1 MTGSEELQRLAS
13 LVEMNKAR
21 LEEVGEQSERIYS
34 VISEH
39 ESAIISLSAISSGK
53 NGHIPIG
60 AGIMIPLQSTDEQK
74 TLVDIGS
81 GIIAEKSHSDA
92 IVILE
97 SRVTELKTVLEKM
110 NSESQI
116 LQSEIS
122 KLSLDFTDAA
132 SRLKPA
138 INKESPPKEA
148 ADSTTEKPKKQRRRF
163 GNELTLDD

>member
-1 MTGSEELQRLAS
+1 MNGSEELQRLAS

-39 ESAIISLSAISSGK
+39 ESAIISLSAISSGRP
-53 NGHIPIG
+53 GHIPIG

-81 GIIAEKSHSDA
+81 GIIAEKNHDDA
-92 IVILE
+92 IE
-97 SRVTELKTVLEKM
+97 
-110 NSESQI
+110 I
-116 LQSEIS
+116 LQSRIKELNIVLRKMSTESQVLQTEIS
-122 KLSLDFTDAA
+122 KLSLDFTEIAN
-132 SRLKPA
+132 RLQNPT
-138 INKESPPKEA
+138 SPLP
-148 ADSTTEKPKKQRRRF
+148 TTEEPSDPEEEKPKKQRRRF

>member
-1 MTGSEELQRLAS
+1 MNGSEELQRLAS

-39 ESAIISLSAISSGK
+39 ESAIISLAAISSGRP
-53 NGHIPIG
+53 GHIPIG

-81 GIIAEKSHSDA
+81 GIIAEKNHNDA
-92 IVILE
+92 IEILQ
-97 SRVTELKTVLEKM
+97 SRINELNIVLQKM
-110 NSESQI
+110 SSESQI
-116 LQSEIS
+116 LQTEIN
-122 KLSLDFTDAA
+122 KLSLDFTEVAN
-132 SRLKPA
+132 RLQKPPSTQSSPQ
-138 INKESPPKEA
+138 ESSDFEK
-148 ADSTTEKPKKQRRRF
+148 EKPRKQRRRF